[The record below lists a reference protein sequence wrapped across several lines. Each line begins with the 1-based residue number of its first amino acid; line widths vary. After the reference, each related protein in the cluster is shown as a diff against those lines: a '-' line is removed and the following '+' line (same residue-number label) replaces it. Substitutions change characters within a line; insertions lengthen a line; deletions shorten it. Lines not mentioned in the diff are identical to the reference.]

1 MGTAPSAGMEM
12 DIIVESTCTVKE
24 VRKKCSC
31 HLQHVPMINVCILL
45 CVLSYYLQC
54 LKTMLDAVGLDG
66 KITFF
71 GFVHMY
77 CRLILLFLL
86 LQDCNQSYLLLCI
99 SVQYLVVNVS

>member
-66 KITFF
+66 KITF
-71 GFVHMY
+71 
-77 CRLILLFLL
+77 RLCSHVLQTLL
-86 LQDCNQSYLLLCI
+86 I
-99 SVQYLVVNVS
+99 VSAFAGL